1 MRHTLMF
8 FLIGGILVPHVN
20 ALQKDSRTYEHE
32 TPDKGGMLV
41 LVSDQEQEA
50 SSDVDPEVPPRVVG
64 QGTQEELDALDVVEN
79 LQDPV
84 QQIAEGHVFLETY
97 PESGLTAYVHYVLS
111 TAYRRQN
118 DIESFLKH
126 GEEAL
131 KELPDLPQV
140 LAYQAFFNSERR
152 QPLKARRAAVR
163 ALGILEDMVK
173 PDYLSAREWAS
184 QKMSLVA
191 EAKYALG
198 RVYLSEAVR
207 KKLAGAEDPTLK
219 TSVGHFLDSIAANPE
234 HQFSTYRLAE
244 AYQRQKDYEASM
256 KAYARSV
263 AMGGPIGQMARERLE
278 MIYKAV
284 RKTKSASPANLMVSE
299 QNSQIAADKA
309 AKEAALD
316 QIQVEADAAAAEA
329 VSEIDEGV
337 LEEVFP

>member
-1 MRHTLMF
+1 MF

-152 QPLKARRAAVR
+152 
-163 ALGILEDMVK
+163 
-173 PDYLSAREWAS
+173 
-184 QKMSLVA
+184 
-191 EAKYALG
+191 
-198 RVYLSEAVR
+198 
-207 KKLAGAEDPTLK
+207 
-219 TSVGHFLDSIAANPE
+219 
-234 HQFSTYRLAE
+234 
-244 AYQRQKDYEASM
+244 
-256 KAYARSV
+256 
-263 AMGGPIGQMARERLE
+263 
-278 MIYKAV
+278 
-284 RKTKSASPANLMVSE
+284 
-299 QNSQIAADKA
+299 
-309 AKEAALD
+309 
-316 QIQVEADAAAAEA
+316 
-329 VSEIDEGV
+329 
-337 LEEVFP
+337 